1 MFKKKIYLF
10 LIIVIGLIAIS
21 AVSAADDNATDI
33 ISMDENEEIILEE
46 NSNENVLNIEN
57 NDNIVSTNTTG
68 TFTELNEAINGN
80 DKDTVELTQDYAY
93 DSTSDSSLKNGKVL
107 KSNNKL
113 GSTALT
119 AEELKNTTI
128 DANITVNEEDMTIT
142 VELDENATG
151 FVQYN
156 LTGEESH
163 IWYMNVENGQSIIE
177 YVLTPGNYT
186 VEITY
191 LGDDKYNKNTTT
203 KTFTVIGH
211 IKNDT
216 EITSTATVEN
226 YTVTITTDV
235 DSNATGYV
243 TLAIL
248 GQTFI
253 VPVDNGNAVFTYD
266 FNPGNYTAYIT
277 YLGDDNFNANTTES
291 TFTVEEIPLK
301 NTTIDANITINGEDF
316 TITVNVNPNATGF
329 VQYNLI
335 GEENY
340 ILYMDIVDGQSII
353 EDALTPG
360 NYTIEITY
368 LGDANYNTNATTLN
382 FTIEEIPLKNT
393 TIDANIAINEEDIT
407 ITVNI
412 DKNATGYVQFNVTGA
427 ENYVV
432 YMDVVD
438 GQSIFEDDLT
448 PGNYTIEITYLGDDR
463 YNTNATTKTFTIV
476 GHVKND
482 TEISSTAEVENSTV
496 TITTN
501 VDSNATGFI
510 TLEIL
515 GQTFLVPV
523 DNGRAVFTY
532 DFNIGTYSA
541 NIAYLGDYN
550 FNNAT
555 TTTTFTVTN
564 QSAELENTTVN
575 VDVEAVENNVT
586 ITATVNSSASGLVEF
601 NIGGK
606 AVYITVNNGA
616 AAYNVVLPAG
626 DYNVEVT
633 YMGDSR
639 YNANRTSRAFTV
651 TDHIKKNT
659 TLTLDIRFDEYNVT
673 VIAEVD
679 SNATGFVEFK
689 LNGNAIISKVDEGKA
704 IMDTLLFP
712 GEYTVYATY
721 LGDHDFNANTSE
733 STFTVEEIPLK
744 NTTINA
750 NITINE
756 EDITITVNVNPNATG
771 FVQYNITGEENHILF
786 MNVTDGQSIIEYVLT
801 PGDYTVEIT
810 YLGDANYNKNATT
823 ETFTIVGHIKKDTAI
838 SSTATVKNGTVTI
851 TTNVDSNATGYV
863 TLEILGQTFIVPVDN
878 GSAVFTYDFNLG
890 TYSTNVAYLGDYNF
904 NSATTTTAFTVTN
917 QSSELKNTT
926 VNVEVETFGTDVI
939 ITATVDSL
947 ASGLVEFNIDGKAVY
962 LAVNNGKA
970 AYNVILPT
978 GNYNV
983 TVTYLG
989 DSRFNSNST
998 SKEFTVIGPTKKNT
1012 TMSAEVS
1019 VKDLNVVVTVTLDND
1034 AAGFVEFI
1042 MNEEIVY
1049 LPVQDGKVVL
1059 NTTFKPGEYIIIA
1072 NYLGDDD
1079 FNQNSTLVELTVNKV
1094 ETQVITAKVS
1104 TVYGTSGTLSLTLTD
1119 VNGNLLIGKNVTIN
1133 FNNKVYT
1140 RTVNSYGKASL
1151 TIGKTLVPKTYTAT
1165 ITFAGDDIYLTSN
1178 NTAKVVVS
1186 KATPKITAKAQTYKV
1201 SVKTKKYSVT
1211 LKGNDNKALANVK
1224 LSIKV
1229 NGKTYSAKTNSK
1241 GTATFKITGL
1251 TKKAKYI
1258 GLITYAGNKYYKNL
1272 SKKVQITVK

>member
-177 YVLTPGNYT
+177 YILTPGNYT

-316 TITVNVNPNATGF
+316 TITVNVDPNATGF

-368 LGDANYNTNATTLN
+368 LGDANYNA
-382 FTIEEIPLKNT
+382 NT
-393 TIDANIAINEEDIT
+393 TTE
-407 ITVNI
+407 
-412 DKNATGYVQFNVTGA
+412 
-427 ENYVV
+427 
-432 YMDVVD
+432 
-438 GQSIFEDDLT
+438 
-448 PGNYTIEITYLGDDR
+448 
-463 YNTNATTKTFTIV
+463 TFTIV
-476 GHVKND
+476 GHVKKD

-564 QSAELENTTVN
+564 QSAELENTTVD

-586 ITATVNSSASGLVEF
+586 ITATINSSASGLVEF

-606 AVYITVNNGA
+606 AVYIAVNNGEA
-616 AAYNVVLPAG
+616 IYEVVLPAG

-639 YNANRTSRAFTV
+639 YNSNRTSRAFTV

-721 LGDHDFNANTSE
+721 LGDHDFNANTTE

-744 NTTINA
+744 NTTIDTNM
-750 NITINE
+750 TINE

-838 SSTATVKNGTVTI
+838 SSTATVKNSTVTI
-851 TTNVDSNATGYV
+851 TTNVDSNATGFI

-890 TYSTNVAYLGDYNF
+890 TYSANVAYLGDYNF

-926 VNVEVETFGTDVI
+926 VNVEVETFGTEVI

-998 SKEFTVIGPTKKNT
+998 SKEFTVTGPTKKNT

-1229 NGKTYSAKTNSK
+1229 NGKTFSAKTNSK

>member
-57 NDNIVSTNTTG
+57 DDNIVSTNTTG

-107 KSNNKL
+107 KSNYKL
-113 GSTALT
+113 GNTSLT

-128 DANITVNEEDMTIT
+128 DADITINEEDITIN
-142 VELDENATG
+142 VKLDENATG

-177 YVLTPGNYT
+177 YILTPGNYT

-203 KTFTVIGH
+203 KTFNIIGH
-211 IKNDT
+211 IKKDT
-216 EITSTATVEN
+216 EINSTATVEN

-253 VPVDNGNAVFTYD
+253 VPVDNGSAVFTYD

-277 YLGDDNFNANTTES
+277 YLGDYNFNANTTES

-316 TITVNVNPNATGF
+316 TITVNVDPNATGF

-368 LGDANYNTNATTLN
+368 LGDANYNA
-382 FTIEEIPLKNT
+382 NT
-393 TIDANIAINEEDIT
+393 TTE
-407 ITVNI
+407 
-412 DKNATGYVQFNVTGA
+412 
-427 ENYVV
+427 
-432 YMDVVD
+432 
-438 GQSIFEDDLT
+438 
-448 PGNYTIEITYLGDDR
+448 
-463 YNTNATTKTFTIV
+463 TFTIV
-476 GHVKND
+476 GHVKKD

-564 QSAELENTTVN
+564 QSAELENTTVD

-586 ITATVNSSASGLVEF
+586 ITATINSSASGLVEF

-606 AVYITVNNGA
+606 AVYIAVNNGA
-616 AAYNVVLPAG
+616 AVYNVVLPAG

-639 YNANRTSRAFTV
+639 YNSNRTSRAFTV

-744 NTTINA
+744 NTTIDT

-838 SSTATVKNGTVTI
+838 SSTATVKNSTVTI

-890 TYSTNVAYLGDYNF
+890 TYSANVAYLGDYNF

-926 VNVEVETFGTDVI
+926 VNVEVETFGTEVI

-998 SKEFTVIGPTKKNT
+998 SKEFTVTGPTKKNT

-1079 FNQNSTLVELTVNKV
+1079 FNQNSTIVELTVNKV

-1165 ITFAGDDIYLTSN
+1165 ITFAGDDVYLKSS

-1229 NGKTYSAKTNSK
+1229 NGKTFSAKTNSK

>member
-10 LIIVIGLIAIS
+10 LIIVIGLMAIS

-33 ISMDENEEIILEE
+33 ISIDENEEIILEE

-57 NDNIVSTNTTG
+57 DDNIVPTNNTG
-68 TFTELNEAINGN
+68 TFTELNDAINEN

-93 DSTSDSSLKNGKVL
+93 DSTSDSSLKNGNVL

-177 YVLTPGNYT
+177 YILTPGNYT

-203 KTFTVIGH
+203 KTFNIIGH

-216 EITSTATVEN
+216 EINSTATVEN
-226 YTVTITTDV
+226 YTVTITTNV

-253 VPVDNGNAVFTYD
+253 VPVDNGTAVFTYD
-266 FNPGNYTAYIT
+266 FNPGNYTADIT
-277 YLGDDNFNANTTES
+277 YLGDYNFNANTTES

-301 NTTIDANITINGEDF
+301 NTTIDT
-316 TITVNVNPNATGF
+316 
-329 VQYNLI
+329 
-335 GEENY
+335 
-340 ILYMDIVDGQSII
+340 
-353 EDALTPG
+353 
-360 NYTIEITY
+360 
-368 LGDANYNTNATTLN
+368 
-382 FTIEEIPLKNT
+382 
-393 TIDANIAINEEDIT
+393 
-407 ITVNI
+407 
-412 DKNATGYVQFNVTGA
+412 
-427 ENYVV
+427 
-432 YMDVVD
+432 
-438 GQSIFEDDLT
+438 
-448 PGNYTIEITYLGDDR
+448 
-463 YNTNATTKTFTIV
+463 
-476 GHVKND
+476 
-482 TEISSTAEVENSTV
+482 
-496 TITTN
+496 
-501 VDSNATGFI
+501 
-510 TLEIL
+510 
-515 GQTFLVPV
+515 
-523 DNGRAVFTY
+523 
-532 DFNIGTYSA
+532 
-541 NIAYLGDYN
+541 
-550 FNNAT
+550 
-555 TTTTFTVTN
+555 
-564 QSAELENTTVN
+564 
-575 VDVEAVENNVT
+575 
-586 ITATVNSSASGLVEF
+586 
-601 NIGGK
+601 
-606 AVYITVNNGA
+606 
-616 AAYNVVLPAG
+616 
-626 DYNVEVT
+626 
-633 YMGDSR
+633 
-639 YNANRTSRAFTV
+639 
-651 TDHIKKNT
+651 
-659 TLTLDIRFDEYNVT
+659 
-673 VIAEVD
+673 
-679 SNATGFVEFK
+679 
-689 LNGNAIISKVDEGKA
+689 
-704 IMDTLLFP
+704 
-712 GEYTVYATY
+712 
-721 LGDHDFNANTSE
+721 
-733 STFTVEEIPLK
+733 
-744 NTTINA
+744 

-786 MNVTDGQSIIEYVLT
+786 MNVTDGQSIITDVLT

-810 YLGDANYNKNATT
+810 YLGDVNYNKNATT

-890 TYSTNVAYLGDYNF
+890 TYSANVAYLGDYNF

-998 SKEFTVIGPTKKNT
+998 SKEFTVTGPTKKNT

-1049 LPVQDGKVVL
+1049 LPVQNGKVVL

-1211 LKGNDNKALANVK
+1211 LKGNDNKALA
-1224 LSIKV
+1224 
-1229 NGKTYSAKTNSK
+1229 SAKTNSK

-1258 GLITYAGNKYYKNL
+1258 GLVTYAGNKYYKNL

>member
-33 ISMDENEEIILEE
+33 ISIDENEKIILEE

-57 NDNIVSTNTTG
+57 DDNKVSTNSTD
-68 TFTELNEAINGN
+68 TFNDLNDA
-80 DKDTVELTQDYAY
+80 VELTQDYAY
-93 DSTSDSSLKNGKVL
+93 DSTGDSSLKNGNVL
-107 KSNNKL
+107 KSNYKL

-128 DANITVNEEDMTIT
+128 DANITTYEEYVTIT
-142 VELDENATG
+142 VELDKNTTG

-156 LTGEESH
+156 LTGPENY
-163 IWYMNVENGQSIIE
+163 IVYMNIENGQSTIE
-177 YVLTPGNYT
+177 STLTPGNYA

-203 KTFTVIGH
+203 KTFTI
-211 IKNDT
+211 D
-216 EITSTATVEN
+216 
-226 YTVTITTDV
+226 
-235 DSNATGYV
+235 
-243 TLAIL
+243 
-248 GQTFI
+248 
-253 VPVDNGNAVFTYD
+253 P
-266 FNPGNYTAYIT
+266 
-277 YLGDDNFNANTTES
+277 
-291 TFTVEEIPLK
+291 IPLK

-316 TITVNVNPNATGF
+316 TITVNVDPNATGF

-368 LGDANYNTNATTLN
+368 LGDANYNTNATSLN

-448 PGNYTIEITYLGDDR
+448 PGNYTVEITYLGDDS
-463 YNTNATTKTFTIV
+463 YNTNATTETFTIV

-501 VDSNATGFI
+501 VDSNATGYI

-523 DNGRAVFTY
+523 DNGRAIFTY

-555 TTTTFTVTN
+555 TTTT
-564 QSAELENTTVN
+564 
-575 VDVEAVENNVT
+575 
-586 ITATVNSSASGLVEF
+586 
-601 NIGGK
+601 
-606 AVYITVNNGA
+606 
-616 AAYNVVLPAG
+616 
-626 DYNVEVT
+626 
-633 YMGDSR
+633 
-639 YNANRTSRAFTV
+639 
-651 TDHIKKNT
+651 
-659 TLTLDIRFDEYNVT
+659 
-673 VIAEVD
+673 
-679 SNATGFVEFK
+679 
-689 LNGNAIISKVDEGKA
+689 
-704 IMDTLLFP
+704 
-712 GEYTVYATY
+712 
-721 LGDHDFNANTSE
+721 
-733 STFTVEEIPLK
+733 
-744 NTTINA
+744 
-750 NITINE
+750 
-756 EDITITVNVNPNATG
+756 
-771 FVQYNITGEENHILF
+771 
-786 MNVTDGQSIIEYVLT
+786 
-801 PGDYTVEIT
+801 
-810 YLGDANYNKNATT
+810 
-823 ETFTIVGHIKKDTAI
+823 
-838 SSTATVKNGTVTI
+838 
-851 TTNVDSNATGYV
+851 
-863 TLEILGQTFIVPVDN
+863 
-878 GSAVFTYDFNLG
+878 
-890 TYSTNVAYLGDYNF
+890 
-904 NSATTTTAFTVTN
+904 FTVTN

-998 SKEFTVIGPTKKNT
+998 SKEFTVTGPTKKNT

-1019 VKDLNVVVTVTLDND
+1019 VKDLNVVVSVTLDND

-1059 NTTFKPGEYIIIA
+1059 NTTFKPGEYIILA

-1079 FNQNSTLVELTVNKV
+1079 FNQNSTIVELTVNKV
-1094 ETQVITAKVS
+1094 ETQIIASKVS
-1104 TVYGTSGTLSLTLTD
+1104 TVYGTSKNIVITLTD
-1119 VNGNLLIGKNVTIN
+1119 VNGNLLIGKNVTVK
-1133 FNNKVYT
+1133 FNNKEYT
-1140 RTVNSYGKASL
+1140 KIVDSNGKVSVA
-1151 TIGKTLVPKTYTAT
+1151 IGKTLVPKTYTAS
-1165 ITFAGDDIYLTSN
+1165 ITFAGDDVYLTSN
-1178 NTAKVVVS
+1178 KTAKVVVS
-1186 KATPKITAKAQTYKV
+1186 KATPTITAKAKTYKV
-1201 SVKTKKYSVT
+1201 SVKIKKYSVT
-1211 LKGNDNKALANVK
+1211 LKGINSKALANVK

-1229 NGKTYSAKTNSK
+1229 NGKTFSAKTNSK

-1258 GLITYAGNKYYKNL
+1258 GLVTYAGNKYYKNL

>member
-1 MFKKKIYLF
+1 
-10 LIIVIGLIAIS
+10 
-21 AVSAADDNATDI
+21 
-33 ISMDENEEIILEE
+33 
-46 NSNENVLNIEN
+46 
-57 NDNIVSTNTTG
+57 
-68 TFTELNEAINGN
+68 
-80 DKDTVELTQDYAY
+80 
-93 DSTSDSSLKNGKVL
+93 
-107 KSNNKL
+107 
-113 GSTALT
+113 
-119 AEELKNTTI
+119 
-128 DANITVNEEDMTIT
+128 
-142 VELDENATG
+142 
-151 FVQYN
+151 
-156 LTGEESH
+156 
-163 IWYMNVENGQSIIE
+163 
-177 YVLTPGNYT
+177 
-186 VEITY
+186 
-191 LGDDKYNKNTTT
+191 
-203 KTFTVIGH
+203 
-211 IKNDT
+211 
-216 EITSTATVEN
+216 
-226 YTVTITTDV
+226 
-235 DSNATGYV
+235 
-243 TLAIL
+243 
-248 GQTFI
+248 
-253 VPVDNGNAVFTYD
+253 
-266 FNPGNYTAYIT
+266 
-277 YLGDDNFNANTTES
+277 
-291 TFTVEEIPLK
+291 
-301 NTTIDANITINGEDF
+301 
-316 TITVNVNPNATGF
+316 
-329 VQYNLI
+329 
-335 GEENY
+335 
-340 ILYMDIVDGQSII
+340 
-353 EDALTPG
+353 
-360 NYTIEITY
+360 
-368 LGDANYNTNATTLN
+368 
-382 FTIEEIPLKNT
+382 
-393 TIDANIAINEEDIT
+393 
-407 ITVNI
+407 
-412 DKNATGYVQFNVTGA
+412 
-427 ENYVV
+427 
-432 YMDVVD
+432 
-438 GQSIFEDDLT
+438 
-448 PGNYTIEITYLGDDR
+448 
-463 YNTNATTKTFTIV
+463 
-476 GHVKND
+476 
-482 TEISSTAEVENSTV
+482 
-496 TITTN
+496 
-501 VDSNATGFI
+501 
-510 TLEIL
+510 
-515 GQTFLVPV
+515 
-523 DNGRAVFTY
+523 
-532 DFNIGTYSA
+532 
-541 NIAYLGDYN
+541 
-550 FNNAT
+550 
-555 TTTTFTVTN
+555 
-564 QSAELENTTVN
+564 
-575 VDVEAVENNVT
+575 
-586 ITATVNSSASGLVEF
+586 
-601 NIGGK
+601 
-606 AVYITVNNGA
+606 
-616 AAYNVVLPAG
+616 
-626 DYNVEVT
+626 
-633 YMGDSR
+633 
-639 YNANRTSRAFTV
+639 
-651 TDHIKKNT
+651 
-659 TLTLDIRFDEYNVT
+659 
-673 VIAEVD
+673 
-679 SNATGFVEFK
+679 
-689 LNGNAIISKVDEGKA
+689 
-704 IMDTLLFP
+704 
-712 GEYTVYATY
+712 
-721 LGDHDFNANTSE
+721 
-733 STFTVEEIPLK
+733 
-744 NTTINA
+744 
-750 NITINE
+750 
-756 EDITITVNVNPNATG
+756 
-771 FVQYNITGEENHILF
+771 

-890 TYSTNVAYLGDYNF
+890 TYSANVAYLGDYNF

-1079 FNQNSTLVELTVNKV
+1079 FNQNSTIVELTVNKV

-1229 NGKTYSAKTNSK
+1229 NGKTFSAKTNSK

>member
-10 LIIVIGLIAIS
+10 LIIVIGLMAIS

-33 ISMDENEEIILEE
+33 ISIDENEEIILEE

-57 NDNIVSTNTTG
+57 DDNIVPTNNTG
-68 TFTELNEAINGN
+68 TFTELNDAINGN

-93 DSTSDSSLKNGKVL
+93 DSTSDSSLKNGNVL

-163 IWYMNVENGQSIIE
+163 IWYMNVENGQSIIK
-177 YVLTPGNYT
+177 YILTPGNYT

-203 KTFTVIGH
+203 KTFTIVGH
-211 IKNDT
+211 VKNDT

-226 YTVTITTDV
+226 YTVTITTNV

-253 VPVDNGNAVFTYD
+253 VPVDNGSAVFTYD
-266 FNPGNYTAYIT
+266 FNPGNYTADIT
-277 YLGDDNFNANTTES
+277 YLGDYNFNANTTES

-316 TITVNVNPNATGF
+316 TITVNVDPNATGF

-360 NYTIEITY
+360 NYT
-368 LGDANYNTNATTLN
+368 
-382 FTIEEIPLKNT
+382 
-393 TIDANIAINEEDIT
+393 
-407 ITVNI
+407 V
-412 DKNATGYVQFNVTGA
+412 
-427 ENYVV
+427 
-432 YMDVVD
+432 
-438 GQSIFEDDLT
+438 
-448 PGNYTIEITYLGDDR
+448 EITYLGDDS
-463 YNTNATTKTFTIV
+463 YNTNATNETFTIV

-501 VDSNATGFI
+501 VDSNATGYV

-586 ITATVNSSASGLVEF
+586 ITATVDSLASGLVEF

-606 AVYITVNNGA
+606 AVYIAVNNGA
-616 AAYNVVLPAG
+616 AVYNVVLPAG

-639 YNANRTSRAFTV
+639 YNSNRTSRAFTV

-744 NTTINA
+744 NTTIDT

-890 TYSTNVAYLGDYNF
+890 TYSANVAYLGDYNF

-998 SKEFTVIGPTKKNT
+998 SKEFTVTGPTKKNT

-1104 TVYGTSGTLSLTLTD
+1104 TVYGTSGTLSITLTD

-1186 KATPKITAKAQTYKV
+1186 KATPTITAKAQTYKV

>member
-57 NDNIVSTNTTG
+57 DDNIVSTNTTG

-107 KSNNKL
+107 KSNYKL
-113 GSTALT
+113 GNTSLT

-128 DANITVNEEDMTIT
+128 DADITINEEDITIN
-142 VELDENATG
+142 VKLDENATG

-177 YVLTPGNYT
+177 YILTPGNYT

-203 KTFTVIGH
+203 KTFNIIGH
-211 IKNDT
+211 IKKDT
-216 EITSTATVEN
+216 EINSTATVEN

-253 VPVDNGNAVFTYD
+253 VPVDNGSAVFTYD

-277 YLGDDNFNANTTES
+277 YLGDYNFNANTTES

-316 TITVNVNPNATGF
+316 TITVNVDPNATGF

-368 LGDANYNTNATTLN
+368 LGDANYNA
-382 FTIEEIPLKNT
+382 NT
-393 TIDANIAINEEDIT
+393 TTE
-407 ITVNI
+407 
-412 DKNATGYVQFNVTGA
+412 
-427 ENYVV
+427 
-432 YMDVVD
+432 
-438 GQSIFEDDLT
+438 
-448 PGNYTIEITYLGDDR
+448 
-463 YNTNATTKTFTIV
+463 TFTIV
-476 GHVKND
+476 GHVKKD

-564 QSAELENTTVN
+564 QSAELENTTVD

-586 ITATVNSSASGLVEF
+586 ITATINSSASGLVEF

-606 AVYITVNNGA
+606 AVYIAVNNGA
-616 AAYNVVLPAG
+616 AVYNVVLPAG

-639 YNANRTSRAFTV
+639 YNSNRTSRAFTV

-721 LGDHDFNANTSE
+721 LGDHDFNANTTE

-744 NTTINA
+744 NTTIDT

-838 SSTATVKNGTVTI
+838 SSTATVKNSTVTI

-890 TYSTNVAYLGDYNF
+890 TYSANVAYLGDYNF

-926 VNVEVETFGTDVI
+926 VNVEVETFGTEVI

-998 SKEFTVIGPTKKNT
+998 SKEFTVTGPTKKNT

-1079 FNQNSTLVELTVNKV
+1079 FNQNSTIVELTVNKV

-1165 ITFAGDDIYLTSN
+1165 ITFAGDDVYLKSS

-1229 NGKTYSAKTNSK
+1229 NGKTFSAKTNSK